1 MYFFKKKYTQ
11 KYRRSKHNET
21 IVGEAKLFYAIK
33 KSKLQSAGCWGA
45 TRLKFSCVEKFN
57 KKSSVN
63 LSNDSNSV

>member
-1 MYFFKKKYTQ
+1 M
-11 KYRRSKHNET
+11 
-21 IVGEAKLFYAIK
+21 VGEAKLFDAIK
-33 KSKLQSAGCWGA
+33 KSKLHSAGCWGA